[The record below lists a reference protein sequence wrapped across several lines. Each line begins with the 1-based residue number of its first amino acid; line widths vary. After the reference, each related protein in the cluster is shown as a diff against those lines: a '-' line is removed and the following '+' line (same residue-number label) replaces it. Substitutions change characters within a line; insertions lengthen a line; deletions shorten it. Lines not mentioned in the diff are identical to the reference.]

1 MGEQP
6 EHFRKLF
13 IGGLNYTTTEDGL
26 REFFGQWGEL
36 TDCVVMKDG
45 QSGKSRGFGFITYT
59 DSSMVDEAM
68 NNRPHSI
75 DGRQVQAKRAVPRDE
90 FNPQGSS
97 ATVNKIFVGGL
108 RDKPI
113 EKEDLDEYFR

>member
-75 DGRQVQAKRAVPRDE
+75 DGRQVQAKRVVPRDE